1 MTGRNGKDKLD
12 FMKRTYLI
20 DSENI
25 NDVWV
30 EILDALESGDCIMVF
45 FTDKSAHMGYDR
57 IVRLME
63 LEKGTVRW
71 IRCFGGQNALDFQL
85 VTELGHQICQDQERE
100 YVIVSNDTGY
110 DSVVRYWQQRGCSVS
125 RIKGIECTKLASRMK
140 KQRQEE
146 PCISIFSKKKSAE
159 EMTSESVVS
168 ESVSLEKATS
178 EKAISEKIVSIV
190 SEQNVFE
197 NAVSENGFSKD
208 QTSKDQISESEEI
221 AEMAGSS
228 SEEKQSEQ
236 AQPTQTNTQE
246 DTQESVQ
253 KNVQKGAQKS
263 AVADFVK
270 EIVDEAKKSVSASVE
285 IGNEEKS
292 ENPESESDAC
302 DGAES
307 EKPNRRKRRRG
318 KSSAMLAKTL
328 FDKVATPERKAQ
340 VESLTDTAKTALGA
354 VLETASEMI
363 AEQIAEKNSE
373 KNTEKNAEKNAGK
386 KTEKKAEKSAGKN
399 VEKNV
404 EKNIDKVEKTEK
416 KAEKN
421 AGKNSERHTEKLAE
435 AKSESAL
442 ECAVTKPDS
451 EETPKK
457 TEKKTANKTEEF
469 ETEYPELE
477 DERDLNYDPDE
488 DQDEGSE
495 EEPNEDRNDGQNE
508 AQKLCSAD
516 AENLSEN
523 PAQNSVQKD
532 VQEKDS
538 ENRKNAENL
547 ENAKNPENSEKPEK
561 LEESEES
568 EETEAQRM
576 ASYTPCQRSVLR
588 IFRASGSTDPH
599 QDLKFFMDL
608 CGTVKL
614 SNMSMVHNMLEYQFG
629 QAVGNSLYRYL
640 KENPEC
646 KEELSAGYSNRR
658 KQREREYLDLIL
670 KRNRIEI
677 SEEATETIWKILSG
691 LPRKNLSGIHT
702 ALVKKFG
709 QEIGSG
715 YYAVLRNHVKIIRN
729 L

>member
-1 MTGRNGKDKLD
+1 
-12 FMKRTYLI
+12 MKRTYLI

-30 EILDALESGDCIMVF
+30 EILDALEIGDCIMVF

-63 LEKGTVRW
+63 LEKGTVKW

-85 VTELGHQICQDQERE
+85 VTELGHQICQDQECE

-125 RIKGIECTKLASRMK
+125 RMKGMECTKLASRMK

-146 PCISIFSKKKSAE
+146 PCISIFLKKKTFGEVTPEAVN
-159 EMTSESVVS
+159 SEVVS
-168 ESVSLEKATS
+168 SENS
-178 EKAISEKIVSIV
+178 EKAVLEKIVS
-190 SEQNVFE
+190 EQGDFGKLT
-197 NAVSENGFSKD
+197 SENEISGDVVSQQEKTA
-208 QTSKDQISESEEI
+208 QTIEAIDAADPVKTAGTANSGAETKVQIDNDASE
-221 AEMAGSS
+221 
-228 SEEKQSEQ
+228 
-236 AQPTQTNTQE
+236 T
-246 DTQESVQ
+246 VQ
-253 KNVQKGAQKS
+253 KN

-270 EIVDEAKKSVSASVE
+270 DIVDEAKKSVSASVE

-292 ENPESESDAC
+292 ENLESESDAC
-302 DGAES
+302 DGTES
-307 EKPNRRKRRRG
+307 ERPNRRRRRRG
-318 KSSAMLAKTL
+318 KSSAVLAKTL

-373 KNTEKNAEKNAGK
+373 KNSEKNTEKNAEKNAGK
-386 KTEKKAEKSAGKN
+386 KTEKKVEKSAEKS
-399 VEKNV
+399 VEENTQKA
-404 EKNIDKVEKTEK
+404 EK
-416 KAEKN
+416 KTEKN
-421 AGKNSERHTEKLAE
+421 AGKSAERHTEKLAE
-435 AKSESAL
+435 TKSEPAP

-451 EETPKK
+451 EETLKK
-457 TEKKTANKTEEF
+457 TENKTEESVI
-469 ETEYPELE
+469 EYPELE

-488 DQDEGSE
+488 DQDEDS
-495 EEPNEDRNDGQNE
+495 EDR
-508 AQKLCSAD
+508 
-516 AENLSEN
+516 
-523 PAQNSVQKD
+523 
-532 VQEKDS
+532 
-538 ENRKNAENL
+538 KNVENL
-547 ENAKNPENSEKPEK
+547 ENAKNPENAEKQG
-561 LEESEES
+561 ESEAS

-576 ASYTPCQRSVLR
+576 ASYTPCQRSILR

-599 QDLKFFMDL
+599 QDLKFFMDI

-670 KRNRIEI
+670 KRNQIEI
-677 SEEATETIWKILSG
+677 QEEATETIWKILRG

>member
-1 MTGRNGKDKLD
+1 
-12 FMKRTYLI
+12 MKRTYLI

-30 EILDALESGDCIMVF
+30 EILDALEIGDCIMVF

-63 LEKGTVRW
+63 LEKGTVKW

-85 VTELGHQICQDQERE
+85 VTELGHQICQDQECE

-125 RIKGIECTKLASRMK
+125 RMKGMECTKLASRMK

-146 PCISIFSKKKSAE
+146 PCISIFLKKKTFGEVTPEAVN
-159 EMTSESVVS
+159 SEVVS
-168 ESVSLEKATS
+168 SENS
-178 EKAISEKIVSIV
+178 EKAVSEKIVS
-190 SEQNVFE
+190 EQSDFGKLT
-197 NAVSENGFSKD
+197 SENEISGDVVSQQEKTA
-208 QTSKDQISESEEI
+208 QTIEAIDAADPVKTAGTANSGAETKVQIDNDASE
-221 AEMAGSS
+221 
-228 SEEKQSEQ
+228 
-236 AQPTQTNTQE
+236 T
-246 DTQESVQ
+246 VQ
-253 KNVQKGAQKS
+253 KN

-270 EIVDEAKKSVSASVE
+270 DIVDEAKKSVSASVE

-292 ENPESESDAC
+292 ENLESESDAC
-302 DGAES
+302 DGTES
-307 EKPNRRKRRRG
+307 ERPNRRRRRRG
-318 KSSAMLAKTL
+318 KSSAVLAKTL

-373 KNTEKNAEKNAGK
+373 KNSEKNTEKNAEKNAGK
-386 KTEKKAEKSAGKN
+386 KTEKKVEKSAEKS
-399 VEKNV
+399 VEENTQKA
-404 EKNIDKVEKTEK
+404 EK
-416 KAEKN
+416 KTEKN
-421 AGKNSERHTEKLAE
+421 AGKSAERHTEKLAE
-435 AKSESAL
+435 TKSEPAP

-451 EETPKK
+451 EETLKK
-457 TEKKTANKTEEF
+457 TENKTEESVI
-469 ETEYPELE
+469 EYPELE

-488 DQDEGSE
+488 DQDEDS
-495 EEPNEDRNDGQNE
+495 EDR
-508 AQKLCSAD
+508 
-516 AENLSEN
+516 
-523 PAQNSVQKD
+523 
-532 VQEKDS
+532 
-538 ENRKNAENL
+538 KNVENL
-547 ENAKNPENSEKPEK
+547 ENAKKSELAEK
-561 LEESEES
+561 QGESEAS
-568 EETEAQRM
+568 EETEAQRL

-599 QDLKFFMDL
+599 QDLKFFMDI

-670 KRNRIEI
+670 KRNQIEI
-677 SEEATETIWKILSG
+677 QEEATETIWKILSG

>member
-1 MTGRNGKDKLD
+1 M
-12 FMKRTYLI
+12 
-20 DSENI
+20 
-25 NDVWV
+25 
-30 EILDALESGDCIMVF
+30 
-45 FTDKSAHMGYDR
+45 
-57 IVRLME
+57 
-63 LEKGTVRW
+63 
-71 IRCFGGQNALDFQL
+71 
-85 VTELGHQICQDQERE
+85 
-100 YVIVSNDTGY
+100 
-110 DSVVRYWQQRGCSVS
+110 
-125 RIKGIECTKLASRMK
+125 
-140 KQRQEE
+140 
-146 PCISIFSKKKSAE
+146 
-159 EMTSESVVS
+159 
-168 ESVSLEKATS
+168 
-178 EKAISEKIVSIV
+178 
-190 SEQNVFE
+190 
-197 NAVSENGFSKD
+197 
-208 QTSKDQISESEEI
+208 
-221 AEMAGSS
+221 
-228 SEEKQSEQ
+228 
-236 AQPTQTNTQE
+236 
-246 DTQESVQ
+246 
-253 KNVQKGAQKS
+253 
-263 AVADFVK
+263 K

-292 ENPESESDAC
+292 ENLESESDAC

-318 KSSAMLAKTL
+318 KSSAVLAKTL

-373 KNTEKNAEKNAGK
+373 KNSEKNTEKNAEKNAGK
-386 KTEKKAEKSAGKN
+386 KTEKKVEKSAEKS
-399 VEKNV
+399 VEENTQKA
-404 EKNIDKVEKTEK
+404 EKAEK
-416 KAEKN
+416 KTEKN
-421 AGKNSERHTEKLAE
+421 AGKSAERHTKKLAE
-435 AKSESAL
+435 TKSEPAP
-442 ECAVTKPDS
+442 ECAVTKPDF
-451 EETPKK
+451 EETLKK
-457 TEKKTANKTEEF
+457 TENKTEESVI
-469 ETEYPELE
+469 EYPELE

-488 DQDEGSE
+488 DQDE
-495 EEPNEDRNDGQNE
+495 
-508 AQKLCSAD
+508 
-516 AENLSEN
+516 
-523 PAQNSVQKD
+523 
-532 VQEKDS
+532 DS

-547 ENAKNPENSEKPEK
+547 ENAKKSELAEK
-561 LEESEES
+561 QGESEAS

-576 ASYTPCQRSVLR
+576 ASYTPCQRSILR

-599 QDLKFFMDL
+599 QDLKFFMDI

-670 KRNRIEI
+670 KRNQIEI
-677 SEEATETIWKILSG
+677 QEEATETIWKILSG

>member
-1 MTGRNGKDKLD
+1 MERINRI

-30 EILDALESGDCIMVF
+30 EILDALEIGDCIMVF

-63 LEKGTVRW
+63 LEKGTVKW

-85 VTELGHQICQDQERE
+85 VTELGHQICQDQECE

-125 RIKGIECTKLASRMK
+125 RMKGMECTKLASRMK

-146 PCISIFSKKKSAE
+146 PGISIFLKKKTFGEVTPEAVN
-159 EMTSESVVS
+159 SEVVS
-168 ESVSLEKATS
+168 SENS
-178 EKAISEKIVSIV
+178 EKAVSEKIVS
-190 SEQNVFE
+190 EQGDFE

-208 QTSKDQISESEEI
+208 QISESEAI
-221 AEMAGSS
+221 AETASS
-228 SEEKQSEQ
+228 GFEEKQSVQ
-236 AQPTQTNTQE
+236 VQPAQMNTQE
-246 DTQESVQ
+246 DTQKSLQKNAQ
-253 KNVQKGAQKS
+253 KNVQKS
-263 AVADFVK
+263 AVANFVK

-292 ENPESESDAC
+292 ENLESESDAC

-318 KSSAMLAKTL
+318 KSSAVLAKTL

-340 VESLTDTAKTALGA
+340 VESLTDTAKTALGV

-373 KNTEKNAEKNAGK
+373 KNSEKNTEKNSEKSAGK
-386 KTEKKAEKSAGKN
+386 KTEK
-399 VEKNV
+399 
-404 EKNIDKVEKTEK
+404 
-416 KAEKN
+416 
-421 AGKNSERHTEKLAE
+421 LAE
-435 AKSESAL
+435 TKSEPAP

-451 EETPKK
+451 EETLKK
-457 TEKKTANKTEEF
+457 TENKTEESVI
-469 ETEYPELE
+469 EYPELE

-488 DQDEGSE
+488 DQDEDSE

-516 AENLSEN
+516 AENL
-523 PAQNSVQKD
+523 AQNSVQKD
-532 VQEKDS
+532 VQEKES

-547 ENAKNPENSEKPEK
+547 ENAKKSELAEK
-561 LEESEES
+561 QGESEAS
-568 EETEAQRM
+568 EETEAQRL

-599 QDLKFFMDL
+599 QDLKFFMDI

-670 KRNRIEI
+670 KRNQIEI
-677 SEEATETIWKILSG
+677 QEEATETIWKILSG

>member
-1 MTGRNGKDKLD
+1 
-12 FMKRTYLI
+12 MKRTYLI

-30 EILDALESGDCIMVF
+30 EILDALEIGDCIMVF

-63 LEKGTVRW
+63 LEKGTVKW

-85 VTELGHQICQDQERE
+85 VTELGHQICQDQECE

-125 RIKGIECTKLASRMK
+125 RIKGMECTKLASRMK

-146 PCISIFSKKKSAE
+146 PCISIFLKKKTFGEVTPEAVN
-159 EMTSESVVS
+159 SEVVS
-168 ESVSLEKATS
+168 SENS
-178 EKAISEKIVSIV
+178 EKAVSEKIVS
-190 SEQNVFE
+190 EQSDFGKLT
-197 NAVSENGFSKD
+197 SENEISGDVVSQQEKTA
-208 QTSKDQISESEEI
+208 QTIEAIDAADPVKTAGTANSGAETKVQIDNDASE
-221 AEMAGSS
+221 
-228 SEEKQSEQ
+228 
-236 AQPTQTNTQE
+236 T
-246 DTQESVQ
+246 VQ
-253 KNVQKGAQKS
+253 KN

-270 EIVDEAKKSVSASVE
+270 DIVDEAKKSVSASVE

-292 ENPESESDAC
+292 ENLESESDAC

-318 KSSAMLAKTL
+318 KSSAVLAKTL

-373 KNTEKNAEKNAGK
+373 KNSEKNTEKNAEKNAGK
-386 KTEKKAEKSAGKN
+386 KTEKKVEKSAEKS
-399 VEKNV
+399 VEENTQKA
-404 EKNIDKVEKTEK
+404 EKAEK
-416 KAEKN
+416 KTEKN
-421 AGKNSERHTEKLAE
+421 AGKSAERHTKKLAE
-435 AKSESAL
+435 TKSEPAP
-442 ECAVTKPDS
+442 ECAVTKPDF
-451 EETPKK
+451 EETLKK
-457 TEKKTANKTEEF
+457 TENKTEESVI
-469 ETEYPELE
+469 EYPELE

-488 DQDEGSE
+488 DQDE
-495 EEPNEDRNDGQNE
+495 
-508 AQKLCSAD
+508 
-516 AENLSEN
+516 
-523 PAQNSVQKD
+523 
-532 VQEKDS
+532 DS

-547 ENAKNPENSEKPEK
+547 ENAKKSELAEK
-561 LEESEES
+561 QGESEAS
-568 EETEAQRM
+568 EEIEAQRL

-599 QDLKFFMDL
+599 QDLKFFMDI

-670 KRNRIEI
+670 KRNQIEI
-677 SEEATETIWKILSG
+677 QEEATETIWKILSG

>member
-1 MTGRNGKDKLD
+1 
-12 FMKRTYLI
+12 MKRTYLI

-30 EILDALESGDCIMVF
+30 EILDALEIGDCIMVF

-63 LEKGTVRW
+63 LEKGTVKR

-85 VTELGHQICQDQERE
+85 VTELGHQICQDQECE

-125 RIKGIECTKLASRMK
+125 RIKGMECTKLASRMK

-146 PCISIFSKKKSAE
+146 PCISIFLKKKTFGEVTPEAVN
-159 EMTSESVVS
+159 SEVVS
-168 ESVSLEKATS
+168 SENS
-178 EKAISEKIVSIV
+178 EKAVSEKIVS
-190 SEQNVFE
+190 EQSDFGKLT
-197 NAVSENGFSKD
+197 SENEISGDVVSQQEKTA
-208 QTSKDQISESEEI
+208 QTIEAIDAADPVKTAGTANSGAETKVQIDNDASE
-221 AEMAGSS
+221 
-228 SEEKQSEQ
+228 
-236 AQPTQTNTQE
+236 T
-246 DTQESVQ
+246 VQ
-253 KNVQKGAQKS
+253 KN

-270 EIVDEAKKSVSASVE
+270 DIVDEAKKSVSASVE

-292 ENPESESDAC
+292 ENLESESDAC
-302 DGAES
+302 DGTES
-307 EKPNRRKRRRG
+307 ERPNRRRRRRG
-318 KSSAMLAKTL
+318 KSSAVLAKTL

-373 KNTEKNAEKNAGK
+373 KNSEKNTEKNAEKNAGK
-386 KTEKKAEKSAGKN
+386 KTEKKVEKSAEKS
-399 VEKNV
+399 VEENTQKA
-404 EKNIDKVEKTEK
+404 EKAEK
-416 KAEKN
+416 KTEKN
-421 AGKNSERHTEKLAE
+421 AGKSAERHTEKLAE
-435 AKSESAL
+435 TKSEPAP

-451 EETPKK
+451 EEETLKK
-457 TEKKTANKTEEF
+457 TENKTEESVI
-469 ETEYPELE
+469 EYPELE

-488 DQDEGSE
+488 DQDEDS
-495 EEPNEDRNDGQNE
+495 EDR
-508 AQKLCSAD
+508 
-516 AENLSEN
+516 
-523 PAQNSVQKD
+523 
-532 VQEKDS
+532 
-538 ENRKNAENL
+538 KNVENL
-547 ENAKNPENSEKPEK
+547 ENAKNPENAEKQG
-561 LEESEES
+561 ESEAS

-576 ASYTPCQRSVLR
+576 ASYTPCQRSILR

-599 QDLKFFMDL
+599 QDLKFFMDI

-670 KRNRIEI
+670 KRNQIEI
-677 SEEATETIWKILSG
+677 QEEATETIWKILSG

>member
-1 MTGRNGKDKLD
+1 
-12 FMKRTYLI
+12 MKRTYLI

-30 EILDALESGDCIMVF
+30 EILDALEIGDCIMVF

-63 LEKGTVRW
+63 LEKGTVKW

-85 VTELGHQICQDQERE
+85 VTELGHQICQDQECE

-125 RIKGIECTKLASRMK
+125 RIKGMECTKLASRMK

-146 PCISIFSKKKSAE
+146 PCISISLKKKTFGEVTPEAVN
-159 EMTSESVVS
+159 SEVVS
-168 ESVSLEKATS
+168 SENS
-178 EKAISEKIVSIV
+178 EKAVSEKIVS
-190 SEQNVFE
+190 EQSDFGKLT
-197 NAVSENGFSKD
+197 SENEISGDVVSQQEKTA
-208 QTSKDQISESEEI
+208 QTIEAIDAADPVKTAGTANSGAETKVQIDNDASE
-221 AEMAGSS
+221 
-228 SEEKQSEQ
+228 
-236 AQPTQTNTQE
+236 T
-246 DTQESVQ
+246 VQ
-253 KNVQKGAQKS
+253 KN

-270 EIVDEAKKSVSASVE
+270 DIVDEAKKSVSASVE

-292 ENPESESDAC
+292 ENLESESDAC
-302 DGAES
+302 DGTES
-307 EKPNRRKRRRG
+307 ERPNRRRRRRG
-318 KSSAMLAKTL
+318 KSSAVLAKTL

-373 KNTEKNAEKNAGK
+373 KNSEKNTEKNAEKNAGK
-386 KTEKKAEKSAGKN
+386 KTEKKVEKSAEKS
-399 VEKNV
+399 VEENTQKA
-404 EKNIDKVEKTEK
+404 EKAEK
-416 KAEKN
+416 KTEKN
-421 AGKNSERHTEKLAE
+421 AGKSAERHTEKLAE
-435 AKSESAL
+435 TKSEPAP

-451 EETPKK
+451 EETLKK
-457 TEKKTANKTEEF
+457 TENKTEESVI
-469 ETEYPELE
+469 EYPELE

-488 DQDEGSE
+488 DQDEDS
-495 EEPNEDRNDGQNE
+495 EDR
-508 AQKLCSAD
+508 
-516 AENLSEN
+516 
-523 PAQNSVQKD
+523 
-532 VQEKDS
+532 
-538 ENRKNAENL
+538 KNVENL
-547 ENAKNPENSEKPEK
+547 ENAKNPENAEKQG
-561 LEESEES
+561 ESEAS

-576 ASYTPCQRSVLR
+576 ASYTPCQRSILR

-599 QDLKFFMDL
+599 QDLKFFMDI

-670 KRNRIEI
+670 KRNQIEI
-677 SEEATETIWKILSG
+677 QEEATETIWKILSG

>member
-1 MTGRNGKDKLD
+1 
-12 FMKRTYLI
+12 MKRTYLI

-30 EILDALESGDCIMVF
+30 EILDALEIGDCIMVF

-63 LEKGTVRW
+63 LEKGTVKW

-85 VTELGHQICQDQERE
+85 VTELGHQICQDQECE

-125 RIKGIECTKLASRMK
+125 RIKGMECTKLASRMK

-146 PCISIFSKKKSAE
+146 PCISIFLKKKTFGEVTPEAVN
-159 EMTSESVVS
+159 SEVVS
-168 ESVSLEKATS
+168 SENS
-178 EKAISEKIVSIV
+178 EKAVSEKIVS
-190 SEQNVFE
+190 EQSDFGKLT
-197 NAVSENGFSKD
+197 SENEISGDVVSQQEKTA
-208 QTSKDQISESEEI
+208 QTIEAIDAADPVKTAGTANSGAETKVQIDNDASE
-221 AEMAGSS
+221 
-228 SEEKQSEQ
+228 
-236 AQPTQTNTQE
+236 T
-246 DTQESVQ
+246 VQ
-253 KNVQKGAQKS
+253 KN

-270 EIVDEAKKSVSASVE
+270 DIVDEAKKSVSASVE

-292 ENPESESDAC
+292 ENLESESDAC
-302 DGAES
+302 DGTES
-307 EKPNRRKRRRG
+307 ERPNRRRRRRG
-318 KSSAMLAKTL
+318 KSSAVLAKTL

-373 KNTEKNAEKNAGK
+373 KNSEKNTEKNAEKNAGK
-386 KTEKKAEKSAGKN
+386 KTEKKVEKSAEKS
-399 VEKNV
+399 VEENTQKA
-404 EKNIDKVEKTEK
+404 EK
-416 KAEKN
+416 KTEKN
-421 AGKNSERHTEKLAE
+421 AGKSAERHTEKLAE
-435 AKSESAL
+435 TKSEPAP

-451 EETPKK
+451 EETLKK
-457 TEKKTANKTEEF
+457 TENKTEESVI
-469 ETEYPELE
+469 EYPELE

-488 DQDEGSE
+488 DQDE
-495 EEPNEDRNDGQNE
+495 
-508 AQKLCSAD
+508 
-516 AENLSEN
+516 
-523 PAQNSVQKD
+523 
-532 VQEKDS
+532 DS
-538 ENRKNAENL
+538 EDRKNAENL
-547 ENAKNPENSEKPEK
+547 ENAKNPENAEKQG
-561 LEESEES
+561 ESEAS

-576 ASYTPCQRSVLR
+576 ASYTPCQRSILR

-599 QDLKFFMDL
+599 QDLKFFMDI

-670 KRNRIEI
+670 KRNQIEI
-677 SEEATETIWKILSG
+677 QEEATETIWKILSG

>member
-1 MTGRNGKDKLD
+1 
-12 FMKRTYLI
+12 MKRTYLI

-30 EILDALESGDCIMVF
+30 EILDALEIGDCIMVF

-63 LEKGTVRW
+63 LEKGTVKW

-85 VTELGHQICQDQERE
+85 VTELGHQICQDQECE

-125 RIKGIECTKLASRMK
+125 RMKGMECTKLASRMK

-146 PCISIFSKKKSAE
+146 PGISIFLKKKTFGEVTPEAVN
-159 EMTSESVVS
+159 SEVVS
-168 ESVSLEKATS
+168 SENS
-178 EKAISEKIVSIV
+178 EKAVSEKIVS
-190 SEQNVFE
+190 EQGDFE

-208 QTSKDQISESEEI
+208 QISESEAI
-221 AEMAGSS
+221 AETASS
-228 SEEKQSEQ
+228 GFEEKQSVQ
-236 AQPTQTNTQE
+236 VQPAQMNTQE
-246 DTQESVQ
+246 DTQKSLQKNAQ
-253 KNVQKGAQKS
+253 KNVQKS
-263 AVADFVK
+263 AVANFVK

-292 ENPESESDAC
+292 ENLESESDAC

-318 KSSAMLAKTL
+318 KSSAVLAKTL

-340 VESLTDTAKTALGA
+340 VESLTDTAKTALGV

-373 KNTEKNAEKNAGK
+373 KNTEKNSEKSAGK
-386 KTEKKAEKSAGKN
+386 KTEK
-399 VEKNV
+399 
-404 EKNIDKVEKTEK
+404 
-416 KAEKN
+416 
-421 AGKNSERHTEKLAE
+421 LAE
-435 AKSESAL
+435 TKSEPAP

-451 EETPKK
+451 EETLKK
-457 TEKKTANKTEEF
+457 TENKTEESVI
-469 ETEYPELE
+469 EYPELE

-488 DQDEGSE
+488 DQDEDSE

-516 AENLSEN
+516 AENL
-523 PAQNSVQKD
+523 AQNSVQKD
-532 VQEKDS
+532 VQEKES

-547 ENAKNPENSEKPEK
+547 ENAKKSELAEK
-561 LEESEES
+561 QGESEAS
-568 EETEAQRM
+568 EETEAQRL

-599 QDLKFFMDL
+599 QDLKFFMDI

-670 KRNRIEI
+670 KRNQIEI
-677 SEEATETIWKILSG
+677 QEEATETIWKILSG
-691 LPRKNLSGIHT
+691 LPRKNL
-702 ALVKKFG
+702 
-709 QEIGSG
+709 
-715 YYAVLRNHVKIIRN
+715 NHVKIIRN

>member
-1 MTGRNGKDKLD
+1 
-12 FMKRTYLI
+12 MKRTYLI

-30 EILDALESGDCIMVF
+30 EILDALEIGDCIMVF

-63 LEKGTVRW
+63 LEKGTVKW

-85 VTELGHQICQDQERE
+85 VTELGHQICQDQECE

-125 RIKGIECTKLASRMK
+125 RMKGMECTKLASRMK

-146 PCISIFSKKKSAE
+146 PGISIFLKKKTFGEVTPEAVN
-159 EMTSESVVS
+159 SEVVS
-168 ESVSLEKATS
+168 SENS
-178 EKAISEKIVSIV
+178 EKAVSEKIVS
-190 SEQNVFE
+190 EQGDFGKLT
-197 NAVSENGFSKD
+197 SENEISGDVVSQQEKTA
-208 QTSKDQISESEEI
+208 QTIEAIDAADPVKTAGTANSGAETKVQIDNDASE
-221 AEMAGSS
+221 
-228 SEEKQSEQ
+228 
-236 AQPTQTNTQE
+236 T
-246 DTQESVQ
+246 VQ
-253 KNVQKGAQKS
+253 KN

-270 EIVDEAKKSVSASVE
+270 DIVDEAKKSVSASVE

-292 ENPESESDAC
+292 ENLESESDAC
-302 DGAES
+302 DGTES
-307 EKPNRRKRRRG
+307 ERPNRRRRRRG
-318 KSSAMLAKTL
+318 KSSAVLAKTL

-373 KNTEKNAEKNAGK
+373 KNSEKNTEKNAEKNAGK
-386 KTEKKAEKSAGKN
+386 KTEKKVEKSAEKS
-399 VEKNV
+399 VEENTQKA
-404 EKNIDKVEKTEK
+404 EK
-416 KAEKN
+416 KTEKN
-421 AGKNSERHTEKLAE
+421 AGKSAERHTEKLAE
-435 AKSESAL
+435 TKSEPAP

-451 EETPKK
+451 EETLKK
-457 TEKKTANKTEEF
+457 TENKTEESVI
-469 ETEYPELE
+469 EYPELE

-488 DQDEGSE
+488 DQDEDS
-495 EEPNEDRNDGQNE
+495 EDR
-508 AQKLCSAD
+508 
-516 AENLSEN
+516 
-523 PAQNSVQKD
+523 
-532 VQEKDS
+532 
-538 ENRKNAENL
+538 KNVENL
-547 ENAKNPENSEKPEK
+547 ENAKNPENAEKQG
-561 LEESEES
+561 ESEAS

-576 ASYTPCQRSVLR
+576 TSYTPCQRSILR

-599 QDLKFFMDL
+599 QDLKFFMDI

-670 KRNRIEI
+670 KRNQIEI
-677 SEEATETIWKILSG
+677 QEEATETIWKILSG

>member
-1 MTGRNGKDKLD
+1 
-12 FMKRTYLI
+12 MKRTYLI

-30 EILDALESGDCIMVF
+30 EILDALEIGDCIMVF

-63 LEKGTVRW
+63 LEKGTVKW

-85 VTELGHQICQDQERE
+85 VTELGHQICQDQECE

-125 RIKGIECTKLASRMK
+125 RIKGMECTKLASRMK

-146 PCISIFSKKKSAE
+146 PCISIFLKKKTFGEVTPEAVN
-159 EMTSESVVS
+159 SEVVS
-168 ESVSLEKATS
+168 SENS
-178 EKAISEKIVSIV
+178 EKAVSEKIVS
-190 SEQNVFE
+190 EQSDFGKLT
-197 NAVSENGFSKD
+197 SENEISGDVVSQQEKTA
-208 QTSKDQISESEEI
+208 QTIEAIDAADPVKTAGTANSGAETKVQIDNDASE
-221 AEMAGSS
+221 
-228 SEEKQSEQ
+228 
-236 AQPTQTNTQE
+236 T
-246 DTQESVQ
+246 VQ
-253 KNVQKGAQKS
+253 KN

-270 EIVDEAKKSVSASVE
+270 DIVDEAKKSVSASVE

-292 ENPESESDAC
+292 ENLESESDAC
-302 DGAES
+302 DGTES
-307 EKPNRRKRRRG
+307 ERPNRRRRRRG
-318 KSSAMLAKTL
+318 KSSAVLAKTL

-386 KTEKKAEKSAGKN
+386 KTEKKVEKSAEKS
-399 VEKNV
+399 VEENTQKA
-404 EKNIDKVEKTEK
+404 EKAEK
-416 KAEKN
+416 KTEKN
-421 AGKNSERHTEKLAE
+421 AGKSAERHTEKLAE
-435 AKSESAL
+435 TKSEPAP

-451 EETPKK
+451 EETLKK
-457 TEKKTANKTEEF
+457 TENKTEESVI
-469 ETEYPELE
+469 EYPELE

-488 DQDEGSE
+488 DQDEDS
-495 EEPNEDRNDGQNE
+495 EDR
-508 AQKLCSAD
+508 
-516 AENLSEN
+516 
-523 PAQNSVQKD
+523 
-532 VQEKDS
+532 
-538 ENRKNAENL
+538 KNVENL
-547 ENAKNPENSEKPEK
+547 ENAKNPENAEKQR
-561 LEESEES
+561 ESEAS

-576 ASYTPCQRSVLR
+576 ASYTPCQRSILR

-599 QDLKFFMDL
+599 QDLKFFMDI

-670 KRNRIEI
+670 KRNQIEI
-677 SEEATETIWKILSG
+677 QEEATETIWKILSG

>member
-1 MTGRNGKDKLD
+1 
-12 FMKRTYLI
+12 MKRTYLI

-30 EILDALESGDCIMVF
+30 EILDALEIGDCIMVF

-63 LEKGTVRW
+63 LEKGTVKW

-85 VTELGHQICQDQERE
+85 VTELGHQICQDQECE

-125 RIKGIECTKLASRMK
+125 RIKGTECTKLASRMK

-146 PCISIFSKKKSAE
+146 PCISIFLKKKTFGEVTPEAVN
-159 EMTSESVVS
+159 SEVVS
-168 ESVSLEKATS
+168 SENS
-178 EKAISEKIVSIV
+178 EKAVSEKIVS
-190 SEQNVFE
+190 EQSDFGKLT
-197 NAVSENGFSKD
+197 SENEISGDVVSQQEKTA
-208 QTSKDQISESEEI
+208 QTIEAIDAADPVKTAGTANSGAETKVQIDNDASE
-221 AEMAGSS
+221 
-228 SEEKQSEQ
+228 
-236 AQPTQTNTQE
+236 T
-246 DTQESVQ
+246 VQ
-253 KNVQKGAQKS
+253 KN

-270 EIVDEAKKSVSASVE
+270 DIVDEAKKSVSASVE

-292 ENPESESDAC
+292 ENLESESDAC
-302 DGAES
+302 DGTES
-307 EKPNRRKRRRG
+307 ERPNRRRRRRG
-318 KSSAMLAKTL
+318 KSSAVLAKTL

-373 KNTEKNAEKNAGK
+373 KNSEKNTEKNAEKNAGK
-386 KTEKKAEKSAGKN
+386 KTEKKVEKSAEKS
-399 VEKNV
+399 VEENTQKA
-404 EKNIDKVEKTEK
+404 EKAEK
-416 KAEKN
+416 KTEKN
-421 AGKNSERHTEKLAE
+421 AGKSAERHTEKLAE
-435 AKSESAL
+435 TKSEPAP

-451 EETPKK
+451 EETLKK
-457 TEKKTANKTEEF
+457 TENKTEESVI
-469 ETEYPELE
+469 EYPELE

-488 DQDEGSE
+488 DQDEDS
-495 EEPNEDRNDGQNE
+495 EDR
-508 AQKLCSAD
+508 
-516 AENLSEN
+516 
-523 PAQNSVQKD
+523 
-532 VQEKDS
+532 
-538 ENRKNAENL
+538 KNVENL
-547 ENAKNPENSEKPEK
+547 ENAKNPENAEKQG
-561 LEESEES
+561 ESEAS

-576 ASYTPCQRSVLR
+576 ASYTPCQRSILR

-599 QDLKFFMDL
+599 QDLKFFMDI

-670 KRNRIEI
+670 KRNQIEI
-677 SEEATETIWKILSG
+677 QEEATETIWKILSG

>member
-1 MTGRNGKDKLD
+1 
-12 FMKRTYLI
+12 MKRTYLI

-30 EILDALESGDCIMVF
+30 EILDALEIGDCIMVF

-63 LEKGTVRW
+63 LEKGTVKW

-85 VTELGHQICQDQERE
+85 VTELGHQICQDQECE

-125 RIKGIECTKLASRMK
+125 RIKGMECTKLASRMK

-146 PCISIFSKKKSAE
+146 PCISIFLKKKTFGEVTPEAVN
-159 EMTSESVVS
+159 SEVVS
-168 ESVSLEKATS
+168 SENS
-178 EKAISEKIVSIV
+178 EKAVSEKIVS
-190 SEQNVFE
+190 EQSDFGKLT
-197 NAVSENGFSKD
+197 SENEISGDVVSQQEKTA
-208 QTSKDQISESEEI
+208 QTIEAIDAADPVKTAGTANSGAETKVQIDNDASE
-221 AEMAGSS
+221 
-228 SEEKQSEQ
+228 
-236 AQPTQTNTQE
+236 T
-246 DTQESVQ
+246 VQ
-253 KNVQKGAQKS
+253 KN

-270 EIVDEAKKSVSASVE
+270 DIVDEAKKSVSASVE

-292 ENPESESDAC
+292 ENLESESDAC
-302 DGAES
+302 DGTES
-307 EKPNRRKRRRG
+307 ERPNRRRRRRG
-318 KSSAMLAKTL
+318 KSSAVLAKTL

-373 KNTEKNAEKNAGK
+373 KNSEKNTEKNAEKNAGK
-386 KTEKKAEKSAGKN
+386 KTEKKVEKSAEKS
-399 VEKNV
+399 VEENTQKA
-404 EKNIDKVEKTEK
+404 EK
-416 KAEKN
+416 KTEKN
-421 AGKNSERHTEKLAE
+421 AGKSAERHTEKLAE
-435 AKSESAL
+435 TKSEPAP

-451 EETPKK
+451 EETLKK
-457 TEKKTANKTEEF
+457 TENKTEESVI
-469 ETEYPELE
+469 EYPELE

-488 DQDEGSE
+488 DQDEDS
-495 EEPNEDRNDGQNE
+495 EDR
-508 AQKLCSAD
+508 
-516 AENLSEN
+516 
-523 PAQNSVQKD
+523 
-532 VQEKDS
+532 
-538 ENRKNAENL
+538 KNVENL
-547 ENAKNPENSEKPEK
+547 ENAKNPENAEKQG
-561 LEESEES
+561 ESEAS

-576 ASYTPCQRSVLR
+576 ASYTPCQRSILR

-599 QDLKFFMDL
+599 QDLKFFMDI

-670 KRNRIEI
+670 KRNQIEI
-677 SEEATETIWKILSG
+677 QEEATETIWKILSG

>member
-1 MTGRNGKDKLD
+1 
-12 FMKRTYLI
+12 MKRTYLI

-30 EILDALESGDCIMVF
+30 EILDALEIGDCIMVF

-63 LEKGTVRW
+63 LEKGTVKW

-85 VTELGHQICQDQERE
+85 VTELGHQICQDQECE

-125 RIKGIECTKLASRMK
+125 RIKGMECTKLASRMK

-146 PCISIFSKKKSAE
+146 PCISIFLKKKTFGEVTPEAVN
-159 EMTSESVVS
+159 SEVVS
-168 ESVSLEKATS
+168 SENS
-178 EKAISEKIVSIV
+178 EKAVSEKIVS
-190 SEQNVFE
+190 EQSDFGKLT
-197 NAVSENGFSKD
+197 SENEISGDVVSQQEKTA
-208 QTSKDQISESEEI
+208 QTIEAIDAADPVKTAGTANSGAETKVQIDNDASE
-221 AEMAGSS
+221 
-228 SEEKQSEQ
+228 
-236 AQPTQTNTQE
+236 T
-246 DTQESVQ
+246 VQ
-253 KNVQKGAQKS
+253 KN

-270 EIVDEAKKSVSASVE
+270 DIVDEAKKSVSASVE

-292 ENPESESDAC
+292 ENLESESDAC
-302 DGAES
+302 DGTES
-307 EKPNRRKRRRG
+307 ERPNRRRRRRG
-318 KSSAMLAKTL
+318 KSSAVLAKTL

-373 KNTEKNAEKNAGK
+373 KNAEKNAGK
-386 KTEKKAEKSAGKN
+386 KTEKKVEKSAEKS
-399 VEKNV
+399 VEENTQKA
-404 EKNIDKVEKTEK
+404 EKAEK
-416 KAEKN
+416 KTEKN
-421 AGKNSERHTEKLAE
+421 AGKSAERHTEKLAE
-435 AKSESAL
+435 TKSEPAP

-451 EETPKK
+451 EETLKK
-457 TEKKTANKTEEF
+457 TENKTEESVI
-469 ETEYPELE
+469 EYPELE

-488 DQDEGSE
+488 DQDEDS
-495 EEPNEDRNDGQNE
+495 EDR
-508 AQKLCSAD
+508 
-516 AENLSEN
+516 
-523 PAQNSVQKD
+523 
-532 VQEKDS
+532 
-538 ENRKNAENL
+538 KNVENL
-547 ENAKNPENSEKPEK
+547 ENAKNPENAEKQG
-561 LEESEES
+561 ESEAS

-576 ASYTPCQRSVLR
+576 ASYTPCQRSILR

-599 QDLKFFMDL
+599 QDLKFFMDI

-670 KRNRIEI
+670 KRNQIEI
-677 SEEATETIWKILSG
+677 QEEATETIWKILSG

>member
-1 MTGRNGKDKLD
+1 
-12 FMKRTYLI
+12 MKRTYLI

-30 EILDALESGDCIMVF
+30 EILDALEIGDCIMVF

-63 LEKGTVRW
+63 LEKGTVKW

-85 VTELGHQICQDQERE
+85 VTELGHQICQDQECE

-125 RIKGIECTKLASRMK
+125 RMKGMECTKLASRMK

-146 PCISIFSKKKSAE
+146 PGISIFLKKKTFGEVTPEAVN
-159 EMTSESVVS
+159 SEVVS
-168 ESVSLEKATS
+168 SENS
-178 EKAISEKIVSIV
+178 EKAVSEKIVS
-190 SEQNVFE
+190 EQGDFE

-208 QTSKDQISESEEI
+208 QISESEAI
-221 AEMAGSS
+221 AETASS
-228 SEEKQSEQ
+228 GFEEKQSVQ
-236 AQPTQTNTQE
+236 VQPAQMNTQE
-246 DTQESVQ
+246 DTQKSLQKNAQ
-253 KNVQKGAQKS
+253 KNVQKS
-263 AVADFVK
+263 AVANFVK

-292 ENPESESDAC
+292 ENLESESDAC

-318 KSSAMLAKTL
+318 KSSAVLAKTL

-340 VESLTDTAKTALGA
+340 VESLTDTAKTALGV

-373 KNTEKNAEKNAGK
+373 KNSEKNTEKNSEKSAGK
-386 KTEKKAEKSAGKN
+386 KTEK
-399 VEKNV
+399 
-404 EKNIDKVEKTEK
+404 
-416 KAEKN
+416 
-421 AGKNSERHTEKLAE
+421 LAE
-435 AKSESAL
+435 TKSEPAP

-451 EETPKK
+451 EETLKK
-457 TEKKTANKTEEF
+457 TENKTEESVI
-469 ETEYPELE
+469 EYPELE

-488 DQDEGSE
+488 DQDEDSE

-516 AENLSEN
+516 AENL
-523 PAQNSVQKD
+523 AQNSVQKD
-532 VQEKDS
+532 VQEKES

-547 ENAKNPENSEKPEK
+547 ENAKKSELAEK
-561 LEESEES
+561 QGESEAS
-568 EETEAQRM
+568 EETEAQRL

-599 QDLKFFMDL
+599 QDLKFFMDI

-670 KRNRIEI
+670 KRNQIEI
-677 SEEATETIWKILSG
+677 QEEATETIWKILSG

>member
-1 MTGRNGKDKLD
+1 
-12 FMKRTYLI
+12 MKRTYLI

-30 EILDALESGDCIMVF
+30 EILDALEIGDCIMVF

-63 LEKGTVRW
+63 LEKGTVKW

-85 VTELGHQICQDQERE
+85 VTELGHQICQDQECE

-125 RIKGIECTKLASRMK
+125 RIKGMECTKLASRMK

-146 PCISIFSKKKSAE
+146 PCISIFLKKKTFGEVTPEAVN
-159 EMTSESVVS
+159 SEVVS
-168 ESVSLEKATS
+168 SENS
-178 EKAISEKIVSIV
+178 EKAVSEKIVS
-190 SEQNVFE
+190 EQSDFGKLT
-197 NAVSENGFSKD
+197 SENEISGDVVSQQEKTA
-208 QTSKDQISESEEI
+208 QTIEAIDAADPVKTAGTANSGAETKVQIDNDASE
-221 AEMAGSS
+221 
-228 SEEKQSEQ
+228 
-236 AQPTQTNTQE
+236 T
-246 DTQESVQ
+246 VQ
-253 KNVQKGAQKS
+253 KN

-270 EIVDEAKKSVSASVE
+270 DIVDEAKKSVSASVE

-292 ENPESESDAC
+292 ENLESESDAC
-302 DGAES
+302 DGTES
-307 EKPNRRKRRRG
+307 ERPNRRRRRRG
-318 KSSAMLAKTL
+318 KSSAVLAKTL

-373 KNTEKNAEKNAGK
+373 KNSEKNTEKNAEKNAGK
-386 KTEKKAEKSAGKN
+386 KTEKKVEKSAEKS
-399 VEKNV
+399 VEENTQKA
-404 EKNIDKVEKTEK
+404 EKAEK
-416 KAEKN
+416 KTEKN
-421 AGKNSERHTEKLAE
+421 AGKSAERHTEKLAE
-435 AKSESAL
+435 TKSEPAP

-451 EETPKK
+451 EETLKK
-457 TEKKTANKTEEF
+457 TENKTEESVI
-469 ETEYPELE
+469 EYPELE

-488 DQDEGSE
+488 DQDEDS
-495 EEPNEDRNDGQNE
+495 EDR
-508 AQKLCSAD
+508 
-516 AENLSEN
+516 
-523 PAQNSVQKD
+523 
-532 VQEKDS
+532 
-538 ENRKNAENL
+538 KNVENL
-547 ENAKNPENSEKPEK
+547 ENAKNPENAEKQG
-561 LEESEES
+561 ESEAS

-576 ASYTPCQRSVLR
+576 ASYTPCQRSILR

-599 QDLKFFMDL
+599 QDLKFFMDI

-670 KRNRIEI
+670 KRNQIEI
-677 SEEATETIWKILSG
+677 QEEATETIWKILSG

>member
-1 MTGRNGKDKLD
+1 
-12 FMKRTYLI
+12 MKRTYLI

-30 EILDALESGDCIMVF
+30 EILDALEIGDCIMVF

-63 LEKGTVRW
+63 LEKGTVKW

-85 VTELGHQICQDQERE
+85 VTELGHQICQDQECE

-125 RIKGIECTKLASRMK
+125 RMKGMECTKLASRMK

-146 PCISIFSKKKSAE
+146 PGISIFLKKKTFGEVTPEAVN
-159 EMTSESVVS
+159 SEVVS
-168 ESVSLEKATS
+168 SENS
-178 EKAISEKIVSIV
+178 EKAVSEKIVS
-190 SEQNVFE
+190 EQGDFE

-208 QTSKDQISESEEI
+208 QISESEAI
-221 AEMAGSS
+221 AETASS
-228 SEEKQSEQ
+228 GFEEKQSVQ
-236 AQPTQTNTQE
+236 VQPAQMNTQE
-246 DTQESVQ
+246 DTQESLQKNAQ
-253 KNVQKGAQKS
+253 KNVQKS
-263 AVADFVK
+263 AVANFVK

-292 ENPESESDAC
+292 ENLESESDAC

-318 KSSAMLAKTL
+318 KSSAVLAKTL

-373 KNTEKNAEKNAGK
+373 KNSEKNTEKNAEKNAGK
-386 KTEKKAEKSAGKN
+386 KTEKKVEKSAEKS
-399 VEKNV
+399 VEENTQKA
-404 EKNIDKVEKTEK
+404 EKAEK
-416 KAEKN
+416 KTEKN
-421 AGKNSERHTEKLAE
+421 AGKSAERHTKKLAE
-435 AKSESAL
+435 TKSEPAP

-451 EETPKK
+451 EETLKK
-457 TEKKTANKTEEF
+457 TENKTEESVI
-469 ETEYPELE
+469 EYPELE

-488 DQDEGSE
+488 DQDEDSE

-516 AENLSEN
+516 AENL
-523 PAQNSVQKD
+523 AQNSVQKD
-532 VQEKDS
+532 VQEKES

-547 ENAKNPENSEKPEK
+547 ENAKKSELAEK
-561 LEESEES
+561 QGESEAS
-568 EETEAQRM
+568 EETEAQRL

-599 QDLKFFMDL
+599 QDLKFFMDI

-670 KRNRIEI
+670 KRNQIEI
-677 SEEATETIWKILSG
+677 QEEATETIWKILSG

>member
-1 MTGRNGKDKLD
+1 
-12 FMKRTYLI
+12 MKRTYLI

-30 EILDALESGDCIMVF
+30 EILDALEIGDCIMVF

-63 LEKGTVRW
+63 LEKGTVKW

-85 VTELGHQICQDQERE
+85 VTELGHQICQDQECE

-125 RIKGIECTKLASRMK
+125 RIKGMECTKLASRMK

-146 PCISIFSKKKSAE
+146 PCISIFLKKKTFGEVTPEAVN
-159 EMTSESVVS
+159 SEVVS
-168 ESVSLEKATS
+168 SENS
-178 EKAISEKIVSIV
+178 EKAVSEKIVS
-190 SEQNVFE
+190 EQSDFGKLT
-197 NAVSENGFSKD
+197 SENEISGDVVSQQEKTA
-208 QTSKDQISESEEI
+208 QTIEAIDAADPVKTAGTANSGAETKVQIDNDASE
-221 AEMAGSS
+221 
-228 SEEKQSEQ
+228 
-236 AQPTQTNTQE
+236 T
-246 DTQESVQ
+246 VQ
-253 KNVQKGAQKS
+253 KN

-270 EIVDEAKKSVSASVE
+270 DIVDEAKKSVSASVE

-292 ENPESESDAC
+292 ENLESESDAC
-302 DGAES
+302 DGTES
-307 EKPNRRKRRRG
+307 ERPNRRRRRRG
-318 KSSAMLAKTL
+318 KSSAVLAKTL

-373 KNTEKNAEKNAGK
+373 KNSEKNTEKNAEKNAGK
-386 KTEKKAEKSAGKN
+386 KTEKKVEKSAEKS
-399 VEKNV
+399 VEENTQKA
-404 EKNIDKVEKTEK
+404 EKAEK
-416 KAEKN
+416 KTEKN
-421 AGKNSERHTEKLAE
+421 AGKSAERHTEKLAE
-435 AKSESAL
+435 TKSEPAP

-451 EETPKK
+451 EETLKK
-457 TEKKTANKTEEF
+457 TENKTEESVI
-469 ETEYPELE
+469 EYPELE

-488 DQDEGSE
+488 DQDEDS
-495 EEPNEDRNDGQNE
+495 EDR
-508 AQKLCSAD
+508 
-516 AENLSEN
+516 
-523 PAQNSVQKD
+523 
-532 VQEKDS
+532 
-538 ENRKNAENL
+538 KNVENL
-547 ENAKNPENSEKPEK
+547 ENAKNPENAEKQG
-561 LEESEES
+561 ESEAS

-576 ASYTPCQRSVLR
+576 ASYTPCQRSILR

-599 QDLKFFMDL
+599 QDLKFFMDI

-670 KRNRIEI
+670 KRNQIEI
-677 SEEATETIWKILSG
+677 QEEATETIWKILSG
-691 LPRKNLSGIHT
+691 LPRKNLSGVHT

>member
-1 MTGRNGKDKLD
+1 M
-12 FMKRTYLI
+12 
-20 DSENI
+20 
-25 NDVWV
+25 
-30 EILDALESGDCIMVF
+30 
-45 FTDKSAHMGYDR
+45 
-57 IVRLME
+57 
-63 LEKGTVRW
+63 
-71 IRCFGGQNALDFQL
+71 
-85 VTELGHQICQDQERE
+85 
-100 YVIVSNDTGY
+100 
-110 DSVVRYWQQRGCSVS
+110 
-125 RIKGIECTKLASRMK
+125 
-140 KQRQEE
+140 
-146 PCISIFSKKKSAE
+146 
-159 EMTSESVVS
+159 
-168 ESVSLEKATS
+168 
-178 EKAISEKIVSIV
+178 
-190 SEQNVFE
+190 
-197 NAVSENGFSKD
+197 
-208 QTSKDQISESEEI
+208 
-221 AEMAGSS
+221 
-228 SEEKQSEQ
+228 
-236 AQPTQTNTQE
+236 NTQE
-246 DTQESVQ
+246 DTQESLQKNAQ
-253 KNVQKGAQKS
+253 KNVQKS
-263 AVADFVK
+263 AVANFVK

-292 ENPESESDAC
+292 ENLESESDAC

-318 KSSAMLAKTL
+318 KSSAVLAKTL

-340 VESLTDTAKTALGA
+340 VESLTDTAKTALGV

-373 KNTEKNAEKNAGK
+373 KNSEKNTEKNSEKSAGK
-386 KTEKKAEKSAGKN
+386 KTEK
-399 VEKNV
+399 
-404 EKNIDKVEKTEK
+404 
-416 KAEKN
+416 
-421 AGKNSERHTEKLAE
+421 LAE
-435 AKSESAL
+435 TKSEPAP

-451 EETPKK
+451 EETLKK
-457 TEKKTANKTEEF
+457 TENKTEESVI
-469 ETEYPELE
+469 EYPELE

-488 DQDEGSE
+488 DQDEDSE

-516 AENLSEN
+516 AENPE
-523 PAQNSVQKD
+523 QNSVQKD
-532 VQEKDS
+532 VPEKDS

-547 ENAKNPENSEKPEK
+547 ENAKKSELAEK
-561 LEESEES
+561 QGESEAS
-568 EETEAQRM
+568 EETEAQRL

-599 QDLKFFMDL
+599 QDLKFFMDI

-670 KRNRIEI
+670 KRNQIEI
-677 SEEATETIWKILSG
+677 QEEATETIWKILSG